1 MGLGHQI
8 YILLHFRKED
18 MILSHSFQ
26 HIKASI
32 KDLIK
37 IYNDNFSANNQ
48 IKEENKNG
56 YKS

>member
-32 KDLIK
+32 NDLIK
-37 IYNDNFSANNQ
+37 IYNDDFSSSN
-48 IKEENKNG
+48 
-56 YKS
+56 

>member
-32 KDLIK
+32 NDLIK
-37 IYNDNFSANNQ
+37 IYNDDFSSS
-48 IKEENKNG
+48 NKITEGNMNS